1 MVDRLS
7 DVFAIPSEVETTSV
21 FSRSR
26 GLGAHSQRAH
36 ASSQV
41 AHRLHHHHPS
51 RERWHHPRG
60 RSTYGHQLFVA
71 PPPRSYVFTLLN
83 EDHSPVWRRWAECS
97 GFYIHMLEAESV
109 PLLRRHHTLAR
120 ESRANRRS
128 PGAFLYAPPTTK
140 AKADG
145 APLR

>member
-1 MVDRLS
+1 MVDRLP

-21 FSRSR
+21 FSLSR
-26 GLGAHSQRAH
+26 GLAAHSQRAH
-36 ASSQV
+36 ASGQV
-41 AHRLHHHHPS
+41 AHHASPPS
-51 RERWHHPRG
+51 IQGAMASPAWSIFVRPP
-60 RSTYGHQLFVA
+60 QLFVA

-97 GFYIHMLEAESV
+97 GFHINMLETESV
-109 PLLRRHHTLAR
+109 PLLRRHHTLTR

-128 PGAFLYAPPTTK
+128 PRAFLSAPPTTK